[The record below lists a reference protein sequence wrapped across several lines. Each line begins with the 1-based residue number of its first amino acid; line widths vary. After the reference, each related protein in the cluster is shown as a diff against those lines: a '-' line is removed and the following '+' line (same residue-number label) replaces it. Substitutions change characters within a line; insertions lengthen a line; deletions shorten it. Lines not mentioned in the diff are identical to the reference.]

1 MGSEM
6 CIRDRPEPHHRLA
19 QTDLPEPQV
28 ISARLSLAGV
38 VAVAL
43 LAAGCSSS
51 DSSSGST
58 PTSTTTTTTTTT
70 ASSAPAPAPASTSAQ
85 AGPFDTD
92 TCWDI
97 SSDKDDLM
105 TADTP
110 QKARAAA
117 DSLEKYGPPNAV
129 RTAIEHFVTTL
140 GAQADD
146 PDNSA
151 LSYLLNDW
159 VKQLCPM
166 WPNP

>member
-1 MGSEM
+1 M
-6 CIRDRPEPHHRLA
+6 
-19 QTDLPEPQV
+19 
-28 ISARLSLAGV
+28 
-38 VAVAL
+38 AVAL
-43 LAAGCSSS
+43 IAAGCSSN
-51 DSSSGST
+51 DSPPK
-58 PTSTTTTTTTTT
+58 PTSTSTTSSSAKQATTSTT
-70 ASSAPAPAPASTSAQ
+70 SSAPTSTSAQ
-85 AGPFDTD
+85 AGALDTD

-110 QKARAAA
+110 AKARAAG
-117 DSLEKYGPPNAV
+117 DSLEKYNPPHAV
-129 RTAIEHFVTTL
+129 KMAIEHFVTTL

-151 LSYLLNDW
+151 LAYLLNDW

>member
-1 MGSEM
+1 
-6 CIRDRPEPHHRLA
+6 
-19 QTDLPEPQV
+19 
-28 ISARLSLAGV
+28 V

-43 LAAGCSSS
+43 IAAGCSSN
-51 DSSSGST
+51 DSPSGST
-58 PTSTTTTTTTTT
+58 STSTTTSS
-70 ASSAPAPAPASTSAQ
+70 SSAKRAATSTSAQ
-85 AGPFDTD
+85 AGALDTD

-105 TADTP
+105 VADTP
-110 QKARAAA
+110 EKARAAA
-117 DSLEKYGPPNAV
+117 DSLEKYGPTHAV
-129 RTAIEHFVTTL
+129 RMAIEHFVTTL

-151 LSYLLNDW
+151 LAYLLNDW